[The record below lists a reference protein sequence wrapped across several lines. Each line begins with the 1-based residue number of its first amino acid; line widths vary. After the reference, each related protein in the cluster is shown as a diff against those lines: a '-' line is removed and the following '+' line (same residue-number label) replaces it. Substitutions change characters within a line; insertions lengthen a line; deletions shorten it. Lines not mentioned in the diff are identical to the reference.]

1 MLPDK
6 PRVCHI
12 LHGPYLTDPR
22 VRREAEALAGAG
34 WDVDVLCLSEPG
46 RPSREIVNGVRVL
59 RLPLARKRGSVP
71 RYIFEYL
78 VFLLISGLV
87 LLFRT
92 PRRYRVIHVNN
103 MPDFLVFATAIP
115 KLFGTKVLLDVH
127 DPMPELF
134 QSKYGL
140 DKGSL
145 IIRFLRW
152 QLKISMRF
160 ADAVMTVTDE
170 MRRLLNE
177 IVPHIKISVLMNM
190 PSSEF
195 VRLGQIPLEERF
207 GKRDGFRLLYTGT
220 VAERYGVRVAVE
232 AMPELRKAIPEIS
245 LCVVGSGDQLD
256 ELQQLARELGV
267 SDIVDFRG
275 TLPWTEIPRLIRESD
290 LGISILL
297 KDPHT
302 DLCFTNKVVEYVTC
316 GLPTIVS
323 RTRTSEC
330 YYTDDTVCFVEPG
343 DVGSFVKAVLNLY
356 HNRTTMMQ
364 MSRNGTAL
372 AEKWNWDVEKTKYLG
387 LMNKLAGITSH
398 SEDALCGSN

>member
-1 MLPDK
+1 MLSNK

-22 VRREAEALAGAG
+22 VRREAEALAEAG

-46 RPSREIVNGVRVL
+46 RPVRESINGVKVL
-59 RLPLARKRGSVP
+59 RLPLARKRGSIL

-78 VFLLISGLV
+78 AFFFISGV
-87 LLFRT
+87 ILLFRV
-92 PRRYRVIHVNN
+92 PRRYKVIHVNN
-103 MPDFLVFATAIP
+103 MPDFLVFAATIP
-115 KLFGTKVLLDVH
+115 KLFGTKILLDVH

-134 QSKYGL
+134 QSKYRL
-140 DKGSL
+140 HKDSL

-152 QLKISMRF
+152 QLKMSMRF

-177 IVPHIKISVLMNM
+177 IVPHIEISVLMNM
-190 PSSEF
+190 PGSEF
-195 VRLGQIPLEERF
+195 VRSGQISLDERF
-207 GKRDGFRLLYTGT
+207 SERNGFRLLYTGT

-232 AMPELRKAIPEIS
+232 AMPELRKAIPGIS
-245 LCVVGSGDQLD
+245 LCVVGSGDQLE
-256 ELQQLARELGV
+256 ELKQLARELGV

-275 TLPWTEIPRLIRESD
+275 ALPWTEIPKLIRESD
-290 LGISILL
+290 LGISVLL

-323 RTRTSEC
+323 RTRTSER
-330 YYTDDTVCFVEPG
+330 YYTDGTVCFVEPG
-343 DVGSFVKAVLNLY
+343 DVRSFVEAVLNLY
-356 HNRTTMMQ
+356 HNRSKMVQ
-364 MSRNGTAL
+364 MSQNGMAL
-372 AEKWNWDVEKTKYLG
+372 AEKWNWDVEKAKYLR
-387 LMNKLAGITSH
+387 LMNTLAGINSH
-398 SEDALCGSN
+398 SEDALCESG